1 MILKPILIHQMK
13 LNSDYWQNRYQ
24 TNEIGWD
31 TGKITTPL
39 KEYFDQIENKSIRIL
54 IPGCGNSYE
63 FEYLL
68 NNGFTNVFVLDY
80 AEAPLENIKKRIP
93 NCNDNQLI
101 HADFFEHQA
110 EYDLIVEQTF
120 FCALNPE
127 LRTKYVEKMHS
138 LLSKNGKLVGLL
150 FQFPLTEVG
159 PPFGG
164 SKEAYLDLF
173 SELFDIKTLETAY
186 NSIKPRQENELFFIF
201 TKK

>member
-1 MILKPILIHQMK
+1 MK

-31 TGKITTPL
+31 TGRITTPL
-39 KEYFDQIENKSIRIL
+39 KEYFDQITDKSIRIL

-68 NNGFTNVFVLDY
+68 NNGFTNAFVLDY

-93 NCNDNQLI
+93 NCNDKQLI
-101 HADFFEHQA
+101 HADFFEHQS
-110 EYDLIVEQTF
+110 EYDLIIEQTF

-127 LRTKYVEKMHS
+127 LRAKYAAKTHS
-138 LLSKNGKLVGLL
+138 LLSEKGKLAGLL

-164 SKEAYLDLF
+164 STKEYLKLF
-173 SELFDIKTLETAY
+173 SATFEIKTLGTAY